1 MFFILKKV
9 PNYKSEI
16 IYCTVWICN
25 ISERGIIEIM
35 TKKWFLLKVLY
46 IFIVFWGSVTCNEKT
61 VLANEYTIVDE
72 NAGITFSDFVILYL
86 ERNYLD
92 KFCDCVVGKM
102 RGT

>member
-1 MFFILKKV
+1 MRLLAFRKRL
-9 PNYKSEI
+9 
-16 IYCTVWICN
+16 ICN

-72 NAGITFSDFVILYL
+72 NAGYNFFG
-86 ERNYLD
+86 
-92 KFCDCVVGKM
+92 FCYTVSGEELF
-102 RGT
+102 G